1 MNRAEIALLL
11 ASGIAIWILGT
22 IYFSLRGQPI
32 LETTPMRYWL
42 SFALTPVL
50 SAILCICILKLL
62 HIPAP
67 QWTSAMLLL
76 ALPGMIGEAI
86 LLTHFATFM
95 PRLQIASSG
104 KYGAMLFAA
113 YAVAL
118 GFAEAVTLRAQ

>member
-11 ASGIAIWILGT
+11 VSGIAIWILGT

>member
-1 MNRAEIALLL
+1 
-11 ASGIAIWILGT
+11 
-22 IYFSLRGQPI
+22 
-32 LETTPMRYWL
+32 MRYWL
-42 SFALTPVL
+42 SFSLTPVL
-50 SAILCICILKLL
+50 SVILCICILKLL

>member
-62 HIPAP
+62 HTPAP